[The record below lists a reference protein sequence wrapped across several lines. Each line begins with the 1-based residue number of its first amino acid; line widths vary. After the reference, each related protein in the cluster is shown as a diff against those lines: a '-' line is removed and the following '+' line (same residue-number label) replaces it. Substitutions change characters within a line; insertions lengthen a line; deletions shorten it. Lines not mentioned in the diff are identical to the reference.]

1 MNGYMKSLGSFF
13 LLILCVWLGGCQSDE
28 DLRTSDNTGF
38 LVTLADELDQAYTR
52 ATPKELGKPI
62 KEQFKLLVVDTATGK
77 EAYSGQCSESVLVKA
92 GLYNLTAT
100 FGDNPVIALDAP
112 YYEGKLEGQEV
123 KTGEMTSVEIPCS
136 VANALLSVSFN
147 HESLKK
153 AFENYYVTVSV
164 NDQAVEIDSTGGK
177 SAYFRANSS
186 VKLVFHGYLSGTGQ
200 EMTYDIPEEDKFQ
213 NVVARTH
220 VKVTLGL
227 NSEDLSSGVGISVE
241 KLDTEIVSVT
251 STIPVEYMPKPKL
264 EAEGF
269 SNNELTFAETE
280 KKAASVH
287 LKLASPLQ
295 ELKMRFHFEDAQFA
309 SLNDQ
314 DYLLSKDKAALE
326 NALGITLPDVNA
338 TDATIDFSNLIAKM
352 QTNAGAT
359 TRNVI
364 ELDAQA
370 NNRWS
375 SESMDIEEQN
385 SQNKAFTLICN
396 KPEFSV
402 VVEDKNCWSRE
413 FTINEVNVTAGDA
426 ETIKKNLVYQ
436 YFDGSAWKECSTRE
450 SVKGRTQQFIQR
462 AEEISSKV
470 YKVRALYRGVIAS
483 AEAEATLETP
493 EQLPNSGM
501 EEWNTENYSKSFYC
515 FYPWMDKGEC
525 HWDTNNLYTTR
536 HRHNSSDW
544 VKVNYNGFH
553 AVSYV
558 LGRGNIGL
566 AAELRSTANGR
577 GNTRAELPEW
587 MGGVKHSEK
596 DQNKV
601 AGELFLGDCKVN
613 ITGNDIDGN
622 DSYEREKSALF
633 SNRPTALKFWYKY
646 VPYNLDAWSVH
657 IELLDESKKVI
668 VQKDF
673 TSSEAKGDW
682 TEAIVTWNEDYNESV
697 IYAKCKYIY
706 VIFSSTINA
715 GANMPYRE
723 ITQTF
728 YIDNG
733 NNSLTFSPAYV
744 GSVLTIDDISLVY
757 DK

>member
-1 MNGYMKSLGSFF
+1 MNKQILKIKQNFVLCLVMLSLLTLSCNRADMEEGHIGKS
-13 LLILCVWLGGCQSDE
+13 
-28 DLRTSDNTGF
+28 GF
-38 LVTLADELDQAYTR
+38 LVTLTDDVRVESRSTPAELEDPLNTDFDLKIIRTSTGETVYDGKFKEDLIQASAGFYQVT
-52 ATPKELGKPI
+52 ASFGKNPV
-62 KEQFKLLVVDTATGK
+62 LAVDT
-77 EAYSGQCSESVLVKA
+77 
-92 GLYNLTAT
+92 
-100 FGDNPVIALDAP
+100 P
-112 YYEGKLEGQEV
+112 YYEGTVTEV
-123 KTGEMTSVEIPCS
+123 EVRKDTPAQVLVPCK
-136 VANALLSVSFN
+136 VANALLSVVYG
-147 HESLKK
+147 ESIAKVYDS
-153 AFENYYVTVSV
+153 YYVTV
-164 NDQAVEIDSTGGK
+164 AVGEESREISDNK
-177 SAYFRANSS
+177 SAYFRAGS
-186 VKLVFHGYLSGTGQ
+186 VVNVWFHGTPKGESEERTFKLLHEGLTAPLEAGEHAILNLSIEAGV
-200 EMTYDIPEEDKFQ
+200 
-213 NVVARTH
+213 NV
-220 VKVTLGL
+220 
-227 NSEDLSSGVGISVE
+227 SVE
-241 KLDTEIVSVT
+241 KVEVKMVT
-251 STIPVEYMPKPKL
+251 VGETVPVEYMPKPKL

-436 YFDGSAWKECSTRE
+436 YFDGSDWKECSTRE

-501 EEWNTENYSKSFYC
+501 DEWNVETYIKEGGLFSRDETYYSFN
-515 FYPWMDKGEC
+515 PWKNDED
-525 HWDTNNLYTTR
+525 HFWDTCNDFTTR
-536 HRHNSSDW
+536 HRNNSN
-544 VKVNYNGFH
+544 VNIYNYNGFH

-558 LGRGNIGL
+558 PGRNGL

-577 GNTRAELPEW
+577 GNMIGTFY
-587 MGGVKHSEK
+587 
-596 DQNKV
+596 DFNKV
-601 AGELFLGDCKVN
+601 AGELFTGTAKVTMGTSGFFGDADGSK
-613 ITGNDIDGN
+613 DI
-622 DSYEREKSALF
+622 YEREKDASF

-733 NNSLTFSPAYV
+733 NSSLTFSPAYV

>member
-1 MNGYMKSLGSFF
+1 MKSLGSFF

-38 LVTLADELDQAYTR
+38 LVTLTDELEQAYTR
-52 ATPKELGKPI
+52 ATPAELGKPI

-77 EAYSGQCSESVLVKA
+77 ETYSGQCSESVLVKA

-100 FGDNPVIALDAP
+100 FGDNPIIALDAP

-164 NDQAVEIDSTGGK
+164 NDQAVEIDSTGRK

-436 YFDGSAWKECSTRE
+436 YFDGSDWKECSTRE
-450 SVKGRTQQFIQR
+450 SIKGRTQQFIQR

-536 HRHNSSDW
+536 HRHNSSDV

-587 MGGVKHSEK
+587 LGGVKHSEK

-733 NNSLTFSPAYV
+733 NSSLTFSPAYV

>member
-1 MNGYMKSLGSFF
+1 MKSLGSFF

-436 YFDGSAWKECSTRE
+436 YFDGSDWKECSTRE

-536 HRHNSSDW
+536 HRHNSSDV

-613 ITGNDIDGN
+613 ITGNDINGN

-733 NNSLTFSPAYV
+733 NSSLTFSPAYV

>member
-1 MNGYMKSLGSFF
+1 MLCLVMLSLLTLSCNRADMEEGHIGKS
-13 LLILCVWLGGCQSDE
+13 
-28 DLRTSDNTGF
+28 GF
-38 LVTLADELDQAYTR
+38 LVTLTDDVRVESRSTPAELKDPLNTDFDLKIIRTSTGETVYDGKFKEDLIQASAGFY
-52 ATPKELGKPI
+52 
-62 KEQFKLLVVDTATGK
+62 QVTA
-77 EAYSGQCSESVLVKA
+77 S
-92 GLYNLTAT
+92 
-100 FGDNPVIALDAP
+100 FGTNPVLAVDAP
-112 YYEGKLEGQEV
+112 YYEGTVTEV
-123 KTGEMTSVEIPCS
+123 EVRKDTPAQVLVPCK
-136 VANALLSVSFN
+136 VANALLSVVYG
-147 HESLKK
+147 ESIAKVYDS
-153 AFENYYVTVSV
+153 YYVTV
-164 NDQAVEIDSTGGK
+164 AVGEKSREIRDNE
-177 SAYFRANSS
+177 SAYFRASS
-186 VKLVFHGYLSGTGQ
+186 IVNVWFHGTPKGESEERTFELLHEKLTTPLEAGDHAILNLSIEAGV
-200 EMTYDIPEEDKFQ
+200 
-213 NVVARTH
+213 NV
-220 VKVTLGL
+220 
-227 NSEDLSSGVGISVE
+227 SVE
-241 KLDTEIVSVT
+241 KLEVKTTTVSE
-251 STIPVEYMPKPKL
+251 TIPVEYMPKPKL

-309 SLNDQ
+309 SLNNQ

-326 NALGITLPDVNA
+326 NALGIILPDVNA
-338 TDATIDFSNLIAKM
+338 PDATIDFSNLIAKM

-436 YFDGSAWKECSTRE
+436 YFDGSDWKECSTRE

-501 EEWNTENYSKSFYC
+501 DEWNVETYIKEGGLFSRDETYYSFN
-515 FYPWMDKGEC
+515 PWQNDED
-525 HWDTNNLYTTR
+525 HFWDTCNDFTTR
-536 HRHNSSDW
+536 HRNNSN
-544 VKVNYNGFH
+544 VNIYKYNGFH

-558 LGRGNIGL
+558 PGRNGL

-577 GNTRAELPEW
+577 GNMVATFY
-587 MGGVKHSEK
+587 
-596 DQNKV
+596 DFNKV
-601 AGELFLGDCKVN
+601 AGELFTGTAKVTMGTSGVFGDADGSK
-613 ITGNDIDGN
+613 DI
-622 DSYEREKSALF
+622 YEREKDASF
-633 SNRPTALKFWYKY
+633 YNRPTALKFWYKY
-646 VPYNLDAWSVH
+646 VPYNSDTWKVH
-657 IELLDESKKVI
+657 VELLDENRNVI
-668 VQKDF
+668 IQNDY
-673 TSSEAKGDW
+673 TSSEIKNDW
-682 TEAIVTWNEDYNESV
+682 TETTLPLNYVEGVS
-697 IYAKCKYIY
+697 YAKCKYIY

-733 NNSLTFSPAYV
+733 NSSLTFSPAYV

>member
-1 MNGYMKSLGSFF
+1 MLCLVMLSLLTLSCNRADMEEGHIGKS
-13 LLILCVWLGGCQSDE
+13 
-28 DLRTSDNTGF
+28 GF
-38 LVTLADELDQAYTR
+38 LVTLTDDVRVESRSTPAELEDPLNTDFDLKIIRTSTGETVYDGKFKEDLIQASAGFY
-52 ATPKELGKPI
+52 
-62 KEQFKLLVVDTATGK
+62 QVTA
-77 EAYSGQCSESVLVKA
+77 S
-92 GLYNLTAT
+92 
-100 FGDNPVIALDAP
+100 FGTNPVLGVDAP
-112 YYEGKLEGQEV
+112 YYEGTVTEV
-123 KTGEMTSVEIPCS
+123 EVRKDTPAQVLVPCK
-136 VANALLSVSFN
+136 VANALLSVAYG
-147 HESLKK
+147 ESIAKVYDS
-153 AFENYYVTVSV
+153 YYVTV
-164 NDQAVEIDSTGGK
+164 AVGEESREIRDNE
-177 SAYFRANSS
+177 SAYFHAGS
-186 VKLVFHGYLSGTGQ
+186 VVNVWFHGTPKGESEERTFELRHEGLTAPLEAGEHAILNLSI
-200 EMTYDIPEEDKFQ
+200 E
-213 NVVARTH
+213 A
-220 VKVTLGL
+220 GL
-227 NSEDLSSGVGISVE
+227 TVSVE
-241 KLDTEIVSVT
+241 KLEVETTTVSE
-251 STIPVEYMPKPKL
+251 TIPVEYMPKPKL

-436 YFDGSAWKECSTRE
+436 YFDGSDWKECSTRE

-501 EEWNTENYSKSFYC
+501 DEWNVETYIKEGGWFRDETYYSFN
-515 FYPWMDKGEC
+515 PWKNDED
-525 HWDTNNLYTTR
+525 HFWDTCNDFTTR
-536 HRHNSSDW
+536 HRNNSN
-544 VKVNYNGFH
+544 VNIYNYNGFH

-558 LGRGNIGL
+558 TGRSGL

-577 GNTRAELPEW
+577 GNMVATFY
-587 MGGVKHSEK
+587 
-596 DQNKV
+596 DFNKV
-601 AGELFLGDCKVN
+601 AGELFTGTAKVTMGTSGFFGDADGSK
-613 ITGNDIDGN
+613 DI
-622 DSYEREKSALF
+622 YEREKDASF

-733 NNSLTFSPAYV
+733 NNSLTFSQAYV

>member
-1 MNGYMKSLGSFF
+1 MNKQILKIKQNFVSCLVMLSLLTLSCNRAEMEEGHIGKS
-13 LLILCVWLGGCQSDE
+13 
-28 DLRTSDNTGF
+28 GF
-38 LVTLADELDQAYTR
+38 LVTLTDDVRVESRSTPAELEDPLNTDFDLKIIRTSTGETVYDGKFKEDLIQASAGFY
-52 ATPKELGKPI
+52 
-62 KEQFKLLVVDTATGK
+62 QVTA
-77 EAYSGQCSESVLVKA
+77 S
-92 GLYNLTAT
+92 
-100 FGDNPVIALDAP
+100 FGINPVLEVDAP
-112 YYEGKLEGQEV
+112 YYEGTVTEV
-123 KTGEMTSVEIPCS
+123 EVRKDTPAQVLVPCK
-136 VANALLSVSFN
+136 VANALLSVVYG
-147 HESLKK
+147 ESIAKVYDS
-153 AFENYYVTVSV
+153 YYVTV
-164 NDQAVEIDSTGGK
+164 AVGEESREIRDK
-177 SAYFRANSS
+177 ESAYFRAGS
-186 VKLVFHGYLSGTGQ
+186 VVNVWFHGTPKGESEERTFELLHEGLTVPLEAGEHAILNLSI
-200 EMTYDIPEEDKFQ
+200 E
-213 NVVARTH
+213 A
-220 VKVTLGL
+220 
-227 NSEDLSSGVGISVE
+227 GVSVSVE
-241 KLDTEIVSVT
+241 KLEVETATVSE
-251 STIPVEYMPKPKL
+251 TIPVEYMPKPKL

-436 YFDGSAWKECSTRE
+436 YFDGSDWKECSTRE

-536 HRHNSSDW
+536 HRHNSSDL

-577 GNTRAELPEW
+577 GNTILPEW
-587 MGGVKHSEK
+587 LGGGVK

-733 NNSLTFSPAYV
+733 NSSLTFSPAYV

>member
-1 MNGYMKSLGSFF
+1 MKSLGSFF

-314 DYLLSKDKAALE
+314 DYLLSQDKAALE
-326 NALGITLPDVNA
+326 NALGIILPDINA

-375 SESMDIEEQN
+375 SDKETDAS
-385 SQNKAFTLICN
+385 SRKLTLNCN
-396 KPEFSV
+396 KPVFSISAYPGNIWT
-402 VVEDKNCWSRE
+402 KE
-413 FTINEVNVTAGDA
+413 FTVNHLLAEDVESGDY
-426 ETIKKNLVYQ
+426 ETLGEKMTYQ
-436 YFDGSAWKECSTRE
+436 FSSNGTDGWTDLGEDLRKADLTPGTIYYIR
-450 SVKGRTQQFIQR
+450 G
-462 AEEISSKV
+462 
-470 YKVRALYRGVIAS
+470 LYRGVIESKVTEIATCPIIEIPNGNMESWRTLTKKVMPGANFFKKVTITADYPDNNIWSCVNVKTFESTPNIESTYNMIAS
-483 AEAEATLETP
+483 TYKETGR
-493 EQLPNSGM
+493 SGYAAALR
-501 EEWNTENYSKSFYC
+501 TV
-515 FYPWMDKGEC
+515 G
-525 HWDTNNLYTTR
+525 WD
-536 HRHNSSDW
+536 
-544 VKVNYNGFH
+544 
-553 AVSYV
+553 
-558 LGRGNIGL
+558 
-566 AAELRSTANGR
+566 NGR
-577 GNTRAELPEW
+577 GNTTSIIYH
-587 MGGVKHSEK
+587 VS
-596 DQNKV
+596 
-601 AGELFLGDCKVN
+601 AGKLFLGTYSFNHDNNSEVYNYGIEYKSRPTHLRFFYKYAPYN
-613 ITGNDIDGN
+613 N
-622 DSYEREKSALF
+622 DSF
-633 SNRPTALKFWYKY
+633 
-646 VPYNLDAWSVH
+646 
-657 IELLDESKKVI
+657 KVI
-668 VQKDF
+668 VVLENRSEGIVTRVGQVEFVSNETKSDF
-673 TSSEAKGDW
+673 TELSLPIEYINMELPITHMYVLFSSSAGCSDSEAEETNNLKGM
-682 TEAIVTWNEDYNESV
+682 VSGGDYH
-697 IYAKCKYIY
+697 
-706 VIFSSTINA
+706 
-715 GANMPYRE
+715 
-723 ITQTF
+723 Q
-728 YIDNG
+728 
-733 NNSLTFSPAYV
+733 
-744 GSVLTIDDISLVY
+744 GSVFIIDDVELQY
-757 DK
+757 LK

>member
-1 MNGYMKSLGSFF
+1 MKSLGSFF

-38 LVTLADELDQAYTR
+38 LVTLTDELEQAYTR
-52 ATPKELGKPI
+52 ATPAELGKPI

-77 EAYSGQCSESVLVKA
+77 ETYSGQCSESVLVKA

-100 FGDNPVIALDAP
+100 FGDNPIIALDAP

-375 SESMDIEEQN
+375 SDKEAD
-385 SQNKAFTLICN
+385 ALARTFTLNCN
-396 KPEFSV
+396 KPVFHVSIYPGNIWT
-402 VVEDKNCWSRE
+402 KE
-413 FTINEVNVTAGDA
+413 FTVNHLLAEDVESGDYEA
-426 ETIKKNLVYQ
+426 LGQKMRYQ
-436 YFDGSAWKECSTRE
+436 FSTNGTDGWTDLGKDLRKADLIPGTTYYIR
-450 SVKGRTQQFIQR
+450 G
-462 AEEISSKV
+462 
-470 YKVRALYRGVIAS
+470 LYRDVIESEAVAVTTYPQIALENGGLQGGSISYGSDKRGSKYGAVYVWSGWAS
-483 AEAEATLETP
+483 LNELT
-493 EQLPNSGM
+493 
-501 EEWNTENYSKSFYC
+501 C
-515 FYPWMDKGEC
+515 D
-525 HWDTNNLYTTR
+525 DT
-536 HRHNSSDW
+536 
-544 VKVNYNGFH
+544 H
-553 AVSYV
+553 AF
-558 LGRGNIGL
+558 I
-566 AAELRSTANGR
+566 A
-577 GNTRAELPEW
+577 GNTAFNSRSGTRVTTDARQNGDGEAVW
-587 MGGVKHSEK
+587 ISTIGWGYGGTSYHTITP
-596 DQNKV
+596 
-601 AGELFLGDCKVN
+601 GELFLGSLANVN
-613 ITGNDIDGN
+613 HDNDTATK
-622 DSYEREKSALF
+622 SYGISYA
-633 SNRPTALKFWYKY
+633 SHPTSLRFWYKY
-646 VPYNLDAWSVH
+646 APFNGDKSDIYIQILGNEGEVLGKASLNEANIISSYT
-657 IELLDESKKVI
+657 ECLLDIEY
-668 VQKDF
+668 D
-673 TSSEAKGDW
+673 EAYL
-682 TEAIVTWNEDYNESV
+682 AVV
-697 IYAKCKYIY
+697 PAKLVVVFK
-706 VIFSSTINA
+706 T
-715 GANMPYRE
+715 
-723 ITQTF
+723 
-728 YIDNG
+728 G
-733 NNSLTFSPAYV
+733 NNLSVEARGDTGITGEGDPAYR
-744 GSVLTIDDISLVY
+744 GSELYIDDISLVY

>member
-1 MNGYMKSLGSFF
+1 MNKQILKIKQNFVLCLVMLSLLTLSCNRADMEEGHIGKS
-13 LLILCVWLGGCQSDE
+13 
-28 DLRTSDNTGF
+28 GF
-38 LVTLADELDQAYTR
+38 LVTLTDDVRVESRSTPAELEDPLNTDFDLKIIRTSTGETVYDGKFKEDLIQASAGFYQVT
-52 ATPKELGKPI
+52 ASFGTNPVLA
-62 KEQFKLLVVDTATGK
+62 VDT
-77 EAYSGQCSESVLVKA
+77 
-92 GLYNLTAT
+92 
-100 FGDNPVIALDAP
+100 P
-112 YYEGKLEGQEV
+112 YYEGTVTEV
-123 KTGEMTSVEIPCS
+123 EVRKDTPAQVLVPCK
-136 VANALLSVSFN
+136 VANALLSVVYG
-147 HESLKK
+147 ESIAKVYDS
-153 AFENYYVTVSV
+153 YYVTV
-164 NDQAVEIDSTGGK
+164 AVGEESREISDNK
-177 SAYFRANSS
+177 SAYFRAGS
-186 VKLVFHGYLSGTGQ
+186 VVNVWFHGTPKGESEERTFELLHEGLTAPLEAGEHAILNLSIEAGV
-200 EMTYDIPEEDKFQ
+200 
-213 NVVARTH
+213 NV
-220 VKVTLGL
+220 
-227 NSEDLSSGVGISVE
+227 SVE
-241 KLDTEIVSVT
+241 KVEVKTTTVSE
-251 STIPVEYMPKPKL
+251 TIPVEYMPKPKL

-314 DYLLSKDKAALE
+314 DYLLSQDKAALE
-326 NALGITLPDVNA
+326 DALGIILPDVNA

-436 YFDGSAWKECSTRE
+436 YFDGSDWKECSTRE

-536 HRHNSSDW
+536 HRHNSSDV

-577 GNTRAELPEW
+577 GNTILPEW
-587 MGGVKHSEK
+587 LGGGVK

-613 ITGNDIDGN
+613 ITGNDINGN

-733 NNSLTFSPAYV
+733 NSSLTFSPAYV

>member
-1 MNGYMKSLGSFF
+1 MNKKLQGIKRKLEWCLAVFSLLTLSCNRADIEEGNISKS
-13 LLILCVWLGGCQSDE
+13 
-28 DLRTSDNTGF
+28 GF
-38 LVTLADELDQAYTR
+38 LVTLEDDIRVESRSTPAELEGPLSTEFNLKIVRSSTGSVVYNDKYTTDLIQASAGFYQ
-52 ATPKELGKPI
+52 I
-62 KEQFKLLVVDTATGK
+62 TA
-77 EAYSGQCSESVLVKA
+77 S
-92 GLYNLTAT
+92 
-100 FGDNPVIALDAP
+100 FGDNPVLGVDAP
-112 YYEGKLEGQEV
+112 YYEGTVTDIEV
-123 KTGEMTSVEIPCS
+123 KKSAPVTVSVPCK
-136 VANALLSVSFN
+136 VANALLSVVYD
-147 HESLKK
+147 ESI
-153 AFENYYVTVSV
+153 ANVYESYYVTVSIGE
-164 NDQAVEIDSTGGK
+164 QSQEIRDAQ
-177 SAYFRANSS
+177 SAYFRAGSIVN
-186 VKLVFHGYLSGTGQ
+186 VWFHGTPKGESEERTFELLHEKLTTPLEAGDHAILNLSI
-200 EMTYDIPEEDKFQ
+200 E
-213 NVVARTH
+213 A
-220 VKVTLGL
+220 
-227 NSEDLSSGVGISVE
+227 GVSVSVE
-241 KLDTEIVSVT
+241 KLEVETATVSE
-251 STIPVEYMPKPKL
+251 TIPVEYMPKPKL

-295 ELKMRFHFEDAQFA
+295 DLKMRFHFEDAQFA

-314 DYLLSKDKAALE
+314 DYLLSEDKTALE
-326 NALGITLPDVNA
+326 NALGITLPDVNT
-338 TDATIDFSNLIAKM
+338 TDATTIDFSNLIAKM
-352 QTNAGAT
+352 QTNAGTT

-375 SESMDIEEQN
+375 SESMDVEEQN
-385 SQNKAFTLICN
+385 SQNRTFTLICN

-413 FTINEVNVTAGDA
+413 FTVNEVNVTAGDA

-436 YFDGSAWKECSTRE
+436 YFDGSDWKECSTRE
-450 SVKGRTQQFIQR
+450 SVKGRTQQFTQL
-462 AEEISSKV
+462 AEEISNKV

-536 HRHNSSDW
+536 HRHNSSDV

-577 GNTRAELPEW
+577 GNTILPEW
-587 MGGVKHSEK
+587 LGGGVK

-733 NNSLTFSPAYV
+733 NSSLTFSPAYV

>member
-1 MNGYMKSLGSFF
+1 MNKQILKIKQNFVLCLVMLSLLTLSCNRADMEEGHIGKS
-13 LLILCVWLGGCQSDE
+13 
-28 DLRTSDNTGF
+28 GF
-38 LVTLADELDQAYTR
+38 LVTLTDDVRVESRSTPAELEDPLNTDFDLKIIRTSTGETVYDGKFKEDLIQASAGFY
-52 ATPKELGKPI
+52 
-62 KEQFKLLVVDTATGK
+62 QVTA
-77 EAYSGQCSESVLVKA
+77 S
-92 GLYNLTAT
+92 
-100 FGDNPVIALDAP
+100 FGTNPVLAVDAP
-112 YYEGKLEGQEV
+112 YYEGTVTEV
-123 KTGEMTSVEIPCS
+123 EVRKDTPAQVLVPCK
-136 VANALLSVSFN
+136 VANALLSVVYG
-147 HESLKK
+147 ESIAKVYDS
-153 AFENYYVTVSV
+153 YYVTV
-164 NDQAVEIDSTGGK
+164 AVGEKSREIRDNE
-177 SAYFRANSS
+177 SAYFRASS
-186 VKLVFHGYLSGTGQ
+186 IVNVWFHGTPKGESEERTFELLHEKLTTPLEAGDHAILNLSIEAGV
-200 EMTYDIPEEDKFQ
+200 
-213 NVVARTH
+213 NV
-220 VKVTLGL
+220 
-227 NSEDLSSGVGISVE
+227 SVE
-241 KLDTEIVSVT
+241 KLEVKTTTVSE
-251 STIPVEYMPKPKL
+251 TIPVEYMPKPKL

-295 ELKMRFHFEDAQFA
+295 DLKMRFHFEDAQFA

-314 DYLLSKDKAALE
+314 DYLLSQDKAALE
-326 NALGITLPDVNA
+326 NALGIILPDVNA

-436 YFDGSAWKECSTRE
+436 YFDGSDWKECSTRE

-501 EEWNTENYSKSFYC
+501 DEWNVETYIKEGGLFSRDETYYSFN
-515 FYPWMDKGEC
+515 PWKNDED
-525 HWDTNNLYTTR
+525 HFWDTCNDFTTR
-536 HRHNSSDW
+536 HRNNSN
-544 VKVNYNGFH
+544 VNIYNYNGFH

-558 LGRGNIGL
+558 TGRSGL

-577 GNTRAELPEW
+577 GNMVTTFY
-587 MGGVKHSEK
+587 
-596 DQNKV
+596 DFNKV
-601 AGELFLGDCKVN
+601 AGELFTGTAKVTMGTSGFFGDADGSK
-613 ITGNDIDGN
+613 DI
-622 DSYEREKSALF
+622 YEREKDASF
-633 SNRPTALKFWYKY
+633 YNRPTALKFWYKY
-646 VPYNLDAWSVH
+646 VPYNSDTWKVH
-657 IELLDESKKVI
+657 VELLDENRNVI
-668 VQKDF
+668 IQNDY
-673 TSSEAKGDW
+673 TSSEIKNDW
-682 TEAIVTWNEDYNESV
+682 TETTLPLNYVEGVS
-697 IYAKCKYIY
+697 YAKCKYIY

-733 NNSLTFSPAYV
+733 NSSLTFSPAYV

>member
-1 MNGYMKSLGSFF
+1 MLCLVMLSLLTLSCNRADMEEGHIGKS
-13 LLILCVWLGGCQSDE
+13 
-28 DLRTSDNTGF
+28 GF
-38 LVTLADELDQAYTR
+38 LVTLTDDVRVESRSTPAELEDPLNTDFDLKIIRTSTGETVYDGKFKEDLIQASAGFYQVT
-52 ATPKELGKPI
+52 ASFGTNPVLA
-62 KEQFKLLVVDTATGK
+62 VDT
-77 EAYSGQCSESVLVKA
+77 
-92 GLYNLTAT
+92 
-100 FGDNPVIALDAP
+100 P
-112 YYEGKLEGQEV
+112 YYEGTVTEV
-123 KTGEMTSVEIPCS
+123 EVRKDTPAQVLVPCK
-136 VANALLSVSFN
+136 VANALLSVVYG
-147 HESLKK
+147 ESIAKVYDS
-153 AFENYYVTVSV
+153 YYVTV
-164 NDQAVEIDSTGGK
+164 AVGEESREISDNK
-177 SAYFRANSS
+177 SAYFRAGS
-186 VKLVFHGYLSGTGQ
+186 VVNVWFHGTPKGESEERTFELLHEGLTAPLEAGEHAILNLSIEAGV
-200 EMTYDIPEEDKFQ
+200 
-213 NVVARTH
+213 NV
-220 VKVTLGL
+220 
-227 NSEDLSSGVGISVE
+227 SVE
-241 KLDTEIVSVT
+241 KVEVKTTTVSE
-251 STIPVEYMPKPKL
+251 TIPVEYMPKPKL

-314 DYLLSKDKAALE
+314 DYLLSQDKAALE
-326 NALGITLPDVNA
+326 DALGIILPDVNA

-436 YFDGSAWKECSTRE
+436 YFDGSDWKECSTRE

-536 HRHNSSDW
+536 HRHNSSDV

-577 GNTRAELPEW
+577 GNTILPEW
-587 MGGVKHSEK
+587 LGGGVK

-613 ITGNDIDGN
+613 ITGNDINGN

-733 NNSLTFSPAYV
+733 NSSLTFSPAYV

>member
-1 MNGYMKSLGSFF
+1 MNKQILKIKQNFVLCLVMLSLLTLSCNRADMEEGHIGKS
-13 LLILCVWLGGCQSDE
+13 
-28 DLRTSDNTGF
+28 GF
-38 LVTLADELDQAYTR
+38 LVTLTDDVRVESRSTPAKLEDPLNTDFDLKIIRTSTGETVYDGKFKEDLIQASAGFY
-52 ATPKELGKPI
+52 
-62 KEQFKLLVVDTATGK
+62 QVTA
-77 EAYSGQCSESVLVKA
+77 S
-92 GLYNLTAT
+92 
-100 FGDNPVIALDAP
+100 FGTNPVLAVDAP
-112 YYEGKLEGQEV
+112 YYEGTVTEV
-123 KTGEMTSVEIPCS
+123 EVRKDTPAQVLVPCK
-136 VANALLSVSFN
+136 VANALLSVVYG
-147 HESLKK
+147 ESIAKVYDS
-153 AFENYYVTVSV
+153 YYVTV
-164 NDQAVEIDSTGGK
+164 AVGEKSREIRDNE
-177 SAYFRANSS
+177 SAYFRAGSIVN
-186 VKLVFHGYLSGTGQ
+186 VWFHGTPKGESEERTFELLHEKLTTPLEAGDHAILNLSIEAGV
-200 EMTYDIPEEDKFQ
+200 
-213 NVVARTH
+213 NV
-220 VKVTLGL
+220 
-227 NSEDLSSGVGISVE
+227 SVE
-241 KLDTEIVSVT
+241 KLEVKTTTVSE
-251 STIPVEYMPKPKL
+251 TIPVEYMPKPKL

-309 SLNDQ
+309 SLNNQ

-338 TDATIDFSNLIAKM
+338 TDATIDFTNLIAKM

-436 YFDGSAWKECSTRE
+436 YFDGSDWKECSTRK

-536 HRHNSSDW
+536 HRHNSSDV

-577 GNTRAELPEW
+577 GNTILPEW
-587 MGGVKHSEK
+587 LGGGVK

-733 NNSLTFSPAYV
+733 NSSLTFSPAYV

>member
-1 MNGYMKSLGSFF
+1 MNKQILKIKQNFVLCLVMLSLLTLSCNRADMEEGHIGKS
-13 LLILCVWLGGCQSDE
+13 
-28 DLRTSDNTGF
+28 GF
-38 LVTLADELDQAYTR
+38 LVTLTDDVRVESRSTPAKLEDPLNTDFDLKIIRTSTGETVYDGKFKEDLIQASAGFY
-52 ATPKELGKPI
+52 
-62 KEQFKLLVVDTATGK
+62 QVTA
-77 EAYSGQCSESVLVKA
+77 S
-92 GLYNLTAT
+92 
-100 FGDNPVIALDAP
+100 FGTNPVLAVDAP
-112 YYEGKLEGQEV
+112 YYEGTVTEV
-123 KTGEMTSVEIPCS
+123 EVRKDTPAQVLVPCK
-136 VANALLSVSFN
+136 VANALLSVVYG
-147 HESLKK
+147 ESIAKVYDS
-153 AFENYYVTVSV
+153 YYVTV
-164 NDQAVEIDSTGGK
+164 AVGEKSREIRDNE
-177 SAYFRANSS
+177 SAYFRAGSIVN
-186 VKLVFHGYLSGTGQ
+186 VWFHGTPKGESEERTFELLHEKLTTPLEAGDHAILNLSIEAGV
-200 EMTYDIPEEDKFQ
+200 
-213 NVVARTH
+213 NV
-220 VKVTLGL
+220 
-227 NSEDLSSGVGISVE
+227 SVE
-241 KLDTEIVSVT
+241 KLEVKTTTVSE
-251 STIPVEYMPKPKL
+251 TIPVEYMPKPKL

-309 SLNDQ
+309 SLNNQ

-338 TDATIDFSNLIAKM
+338 PDATIDFSNLIAKM

-436 YFDGSAWKECSTRE
+436 YFDGSDWKECSTRE

-536 HRHNSSDW
+536 HRHNSSDV

-577 GNTRAELPEW
+577 GNTILPEW
-587 MGGVKHSEK
+587 LGGGVK

-733 NNSLTFSPAYV
+733 NSSLTFSPAYV

>member
-1 MNGYMKSLGSFF
+1 MNKKLQGIKRKLEWCLAVFSLLTLSCNRADIEEGNISKS
-13 LLILCVWLGGCQSDE
+13 
-28 DLRTSDNTGF
+28 GF
-38 LVTLADELDQAYTR
+38 LVTLEDDIRVESRSTPAELEGPLSTEFNLKIVRSSTGSVVYNDKYTTDLIQASAGFYQ
-52 ATPKELGKPI
+52 I
-62 KEQFKLLVVDTATGK
+62 TA
-77 EAYSGQCSESVLVKA
+77 S
-92 GLYNLTAT
+92 
-100 FGDNPVIALDAP
+100 FGDNPVLGVDAP
-112 YYEGKLEGQEV
+112 YYEGTVTDIEV
-123 KTGEMTSVEIPCS
+123 KKSAPVTVSVPCK
-136 VANALLSVSFN
+136 VANALLSVVYD
-147 HESLKK
+147 ESI
-153 AFENYYVTVSV
+153 ANVYESYYVTVSIGE
-164 NDQAVEIDSTGGK
+164 QSQEIRDAQ
-177 SAYFRANSS
+177 SAYFRAGSIVN
-186 VKLVFHGYLSGTGQ
+186 VWFHGTPKGESEERTFELLHEKLTTPLEAGDHAILNLSI
-200 EMTYDIPEEDKFQ
+200 E
-213 NVVARTH
+213 A
-220 VKVTLGL
+220 
-227 NSEDLSSGVGISVE
+227 GVSVSVE
-241 KLDTEIVSVT
+241 KLEVETATVSE
-251 STIPVEYMPKPKL
+251 TIPVEYMPKPKL

-314 DYLLSKDKAALE
+314 DYLLSKDKAALV

-436 YFDGSAWKECSTRE
+436 YFDGSDWKECSTRE

-536 HRHNSSDW
+536 HRHNSSDV

-577 GNTRAELPEW
+577 GNTILPEW
-587 MGGVKHSEK
+587 LGGGVK

-613 ITGNDIDGN
+613 ITGNDINGN

-733 NNSLTFSPAYV
+733 NSSLTFSPAYV